1 MCQTKHSDDVAAGT
15 TDLDYHMKRKFAIA
29 IGVVLFCLF
38 VWYCTP
44 IRYFNLL
51 DHYGPSNSIEES
63 KHRNVY
69 LFRYKVKNKQP
80 IILGDGITLTIDDSW
95 VERQWKAGTFDN
107 ETIVYYDIP
116 AEIRSCIRFEMTSHP
131 KLPEWAR
138 EIVVPDWQKGRTY
151 AVYDPLDT
159 TFGRRWY
166 FTYLLTASLPP
177 TELSIPILRRNDS
190 TKTVWVSADTIGW
203 IHLEADDW

>member
-1 MCQTKHSDDVAAGT
+1 MSQTKHSDDVATGT

-63 KHRNVY
+63 KRRNVY

-80 IILGDGITLTIDDSW
+80 IILGDGITLTIDDS
-95 VERQWKAGTFDN
+95 
-107 ETIVYYDIP
+107 
-116 AEIRSCIRFEMTSHP
+116 
-131 KLPEWAR
+131 
-138 EIVVPDWQKGRTY
+138 
-151 AVYDPLDT
+151 
-159 TFGRRWY
+159 
-166 FTYLLTASLPP
+166 
-177 TELSIPILRRNDS
+177 
-190 TKTVWVSADTIGW
+190 
-203 IHLEADDW
+203 